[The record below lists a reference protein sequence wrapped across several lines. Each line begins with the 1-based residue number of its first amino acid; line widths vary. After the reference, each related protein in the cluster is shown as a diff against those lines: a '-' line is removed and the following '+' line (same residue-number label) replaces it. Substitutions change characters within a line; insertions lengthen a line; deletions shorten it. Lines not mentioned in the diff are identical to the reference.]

1 MKKRIIL
8 IIALCCIILSGVIS
22 LKLLK
27 VPQKRD
33 NNMVEDDIPI
43 FSLLDKDAIEK
54 IQIISLKDKTVK
66 EINDLNKENEII
78 DLLVEKTDSIDNFN
92 IAGTG
97 EDDIDPIYE
106 IKLFDNDDKEIS
118 TLSIQ
123 KRLLKSKSK
132 YFIFNDLSDYEKLVN
147 LIKF

>member
-66 EINDLNKENEII
+66 EINDSNKENEII
-78 DLLVEKTDSIDNFN
+78 DLLVEKTNSIDNFN

-97 EDDIDPIYE
+97 DDDIDPIYE

-147 LIKF
+147 LIG